1 MGGFTKQLVEIAQWP
16 KQVSNISNKMNNKKI
31 MRTSRPVTRKES
43 MDCSKPDSKPDI
55 ARLRA

>member
-43 MDCSKPDSKPDI
+43 MDCSMPDSKPS
-55 ARLRA
+55 LG